1 LVATH
6 GLTEDDVSPG
16 TYAPLR
22 TVTGT
27 PGNTT
32 TITYHEYR
40 TLPATPANERLL
52 DLTARHPRARVV
64 HNDRAY
70 LAQQG

>member
-1 LVATH
+1 MVATH

-27 PGNTT
+27 RGNIT

-52 DLTARHPRARVV
+52 DLTARHPHARVV